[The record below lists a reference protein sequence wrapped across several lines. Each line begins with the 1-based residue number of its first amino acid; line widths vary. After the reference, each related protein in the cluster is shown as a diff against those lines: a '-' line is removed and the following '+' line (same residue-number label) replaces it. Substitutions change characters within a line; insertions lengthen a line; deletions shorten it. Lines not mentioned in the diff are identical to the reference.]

1 MMLSRTEGFG
11 LAAVEGLSAGLPVLV
26 SGIGKGGTLWL
37 TPVSYTHLTLPTKL
51 EV

>member
-11 LAAVEGLSAGLPVLV
+11 VAAVEGLSAGGPVLV

-37 TPVSYTHLTLPTKL
+37 TLCSWLIQSSIMMIQ
-51 EV
+51 